1 MTHSP
6 FSSSRAIAAAKAR
19 RAAREWTDEFRPV
32 GKQQP
37 AVCTECKA
45 SHWEGR
51 WRWDAPRSGAAPV
64 TCPACHRAR
73 NRIAAHVVE
82 LSGALPPWWNEVR
95 GMIGNVER
103 AEVLDHPME
112 RVIGMEMRDDRVL
125 VSTTGLHIA
134 RRLVAAMVRRFR
146 QRVRLTFDDVKTRIE
161 WLEDREVR

>member
-1 MTHSP
+1 MNHSR
-6 FSSSRAIAAAKAR
+6 SSSRALTAAKAR

-45 SHWEGR
+45 AHSEGR
-51 WRWDAPRSGAAPV
+51 WRWQAPGAGAVAV

-73 NRIAAHVVE
+73 HRIAAHVIE
-82 LSGALPPWWNEVR
+82 LGGALPPWWNEVR

-103 AEVLDHPME
+103 AEVSDHPME
-112 RVIGMEMRDDRVL
+112 RVLAIDMRDDRVL

-134 RRLVAAMVRRFR
+134 RRLVAAFLRRFR
-146 QRVRLTFDDVKTRIE
+146 QQIRLTFADLKTMID
-161 WLEDREVR
+161 WLEAREAR